1 VFITRSIS
9 MPGVAPSHKNNVGP
23 LESAPP
29 CGFGATRAMMI
40 QVRAP
45 LAPVINHLWPLMT

>member
-1 VFITRSIS
+1 MVFITRSIS
-9 MPGVAPSHKNNVGP
+9 MPGVSPSQRNSVGP
-23 LESAPP
+23 SGP